1 MVEVLQEATD
11 IEEKLKKLVDCAT
24 FMFEKTKCL
33 STQNKSLLLKLE

>member
-24 FMFEKTKCL
+24 FMFEKTKGL
-33 STQNKSLLLKLE
+33 SLQNKNLQ